1 MFLFLRHRFPV
12 ILSIEDNCSLPQ
24 QRAMASIMQEVF
36 GDLLLT
42 QPIEKTETK
51 LPSPHQLQNKI
62 ILKHRKLPEGS
73 TEEDSVSVQSEDG
86 MLSRSIII

>member
-1 MFLFLRHRFPV
+1 M
-12 ILSIEDNCSLPQ
+12 SIEDNCSLPQ
-24 QRAMASIMQEVF
+24 QRAMANLMQEVF

-42 QPIEKTETK
+42 QPVDKTETK

-62 ILKHRKLPEGS
+62 ILKHRKLPEGK

-86 MLSRSIII
+86 MLALFFII